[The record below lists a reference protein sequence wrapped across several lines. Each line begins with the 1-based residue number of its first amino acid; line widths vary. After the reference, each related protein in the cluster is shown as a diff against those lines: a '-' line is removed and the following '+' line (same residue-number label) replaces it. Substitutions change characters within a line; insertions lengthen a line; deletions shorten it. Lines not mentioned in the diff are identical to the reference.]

1 MKKTL
6 FTLLLASATLFA
18 SAQFMVVTT
27 VYQPEGDDEWS
38 MENFTDN
45 IGVGFSVNDQI
56 TVGGTKAGEENYEL
70 FLRYAYNDDIWF
82 ALQMPTEEST
92 DNMRVGVGYSFAVWN
107 DLYVEPNYTMP
118 VQEDANGKREGKF
131 NFGIAWRF

>member
-27 VYQPEGDDEWS
+27 VEQPEGDEDWN

-45 IGVGFSVNDQI
+45 IGVGFAINDKI
-56 TVGGTKAGEENYEL
+56 TVGASKAGDDAYDL
-70 FLRYAYNDDIWF
+70 FLRYAYSDDIWF
-82 ALQMPTEEST
+82 MLEMPTEEST
-92 DNMRVGVGYSFAVWN
+92 DNLNVGVGYSFAIWN
-107 DLYVEPNYTMP
+107 SLYLEPNYTMP
-118 VQEDANGKREGKF
+118 VQEDADGNREGKF
-131 NFGIAWRF
+131 SFGLAWKF

>member
-1 MKKTL
+1 
-6 FTLLLASATLFA
+6 
-18 SAQFMVVTT
+18 
-27 VYQPEGDDEWS
+27 
-38 MENFTDN
+38 
-45 IGVGFSVNDQI
+45 
-56 TVGGTKAGEENYEL
+56 
-70 FLRYAYNDDIWF
+70 
-82 ALQMPTEEST
+82 MPTEEST